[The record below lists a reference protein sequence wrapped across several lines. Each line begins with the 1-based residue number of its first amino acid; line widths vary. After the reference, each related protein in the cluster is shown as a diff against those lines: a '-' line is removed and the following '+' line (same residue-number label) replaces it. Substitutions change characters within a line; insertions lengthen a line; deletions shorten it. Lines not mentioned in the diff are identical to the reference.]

1 VKTTHDVHEADTQER
16 YGPGVTAGEDLVTV
30 EWDVLVDRRLRRVG
44 LPDPGVRDVEVV
56 VVGRRG
62 DESTP
67 AEPGV
72 QSVDGHRIP
81 VVSDRRV
88 DAPPVEVRVAGTPR
102 RCGEVVR
109 PLRRTVALDASA
121 DAAFEAA
128 SRPQGD
134 HADTSV
140 STDGVSVTPSVEP
153 VVSGFDDAE
162 TSLAV
167 GGVAAAVEPL
177 G

>member
-1 VKTTHDVHEADTQER
+1 M
-16 YGPGVTAGEDLVTV
+16 TAGDDPVTV
-30 EWDVLVDRRLRRVG
+30 EWGVPLDRRLRRVG
-44 LPDPGVRDVEVV
+44 LPDPGVGDVEVV
-56 VVGRRG
+56 VLDRKGG
-62 DESTP
+62 EPTP

-72 QSVDGHRIP
+72 LSVDGHRAL
-81 VVSDRRV
+81 VSPDRRI
-88 DAPPVEVRVAGTPR
+88 DAPPVEVRIAGTPR

-109 PLRRTVALDASA
+109 TLRRTVALDASA
-121 DAAFEAA
+121 DAAFEAV

-162 TSLAV
+162 TSLAA